1 MNNLDGIGGDEFGQK
16 MRSKGSCGPNQR
28 NGSHSSRAQLK
39 MDVCWDCGIEGGESG
54 FLKSPTAKISGVALP
69 RKLTAATRDKRE
81 DDKGTFDI
89 LF

>member
-1 MNNLDGIGGDEFGQK
+1 
-16 MRSKGSCGPNQR
+16 
-28 NGSHSSRAQLK
+28 